1 MNRKLLKV
9 LDDID
14 RAEAKIAEWQEHLA
28 KLHEQRV
35 QLEEKEI
42 IRAVRA
48 MGMTSRELA
57 AAVDGIYAG
66 KLTLAEIPGTGGS
79 AGSTGDGVGEMVG
92 AGDASG
98 ADAKCFV
105 PGSGAEMSP
114 GMETDSFADTGSST
128 ETDGSGPESGANGT
142 G

>member
-1 MNRKLLKV
+1 MNRKLLRV

-28 KLHEQRV
+28 RLHEQRV

-42 IRAVRA
+42 VRAVRA
-48 MGMTSRELA
+48 MGMTSRELV

-66 KLTLAEIPGTGGS
+66 KLTFAEIPGTGDTGE
-79 AGSTGDGVGEMVG
+79 AGKEIAEMAAG
-92 AGDASG
+92 AASG
-98 ADAKCFV
+98 AADAESPV
-105 PGSGAEMSP
+105 PGSGAEMLP
-114 GMETDSFADTGSST
+114 GMETGVFADAGSST
-128 ETDGSGPESGANGT
+128 ETDGCGPESGAYGA

>member
-1 MNRKLLKV
+1 MNKKLLKV

-79 AGSTGDGVGEMVG
+79 AVAAGSGSAEM
-92 AGDASG
+92 AIGDASG
-98 ADAKCFV
+98 AADAESHV
-105 PGSGAEMSP
+105 PGSEAEMLP
-114 GMETDSFADTGSST
+114 GMETDSFADIGSST
-128 ETDGSGPESGANGT
+128 ETDGSGLEAGANGT